1 MRCKEIQHWLT
12 ESSEPNPMANAPDEI
27 IRHIAQCDGC
37 MRFGEDLK
45 KIRTGLHVLKAPA
58 PSESLFHTTQSLC
71 HTRIEEMA
79 LPRSRVTGRGDS
91 SSLPKVVWA
100 IIAALIGLTLYISLT
115 VLKDLQPDQALTF
128 QERIVLTIII
138 QNVAMLIFA
147 PLLMR
152 RHRHRWGS
160 KKLQFI

>member
-1 MRCKEIQHWLT
+1 M
-12 ESSEPNPMANAPDEI
+12 ESSEPDPVANAPEDI
-27 IRHIAQCDGC
+27 VRHIKQCDGC
-37 MRFGEDLK
+37 MRFREDLE
-45 KIRTGLHVLKAPA
+45 KIRTGLIIIKVPA
-58 PSESLFHTTQSLC
+58 SGESLFPTTQSLC

-79 LPRSRVTGRGDS
+79 STRSRVTGRSDS

-115 VLKDLQPDQALTF
+115 VLKDLQPDQAFTF

-152 RHRHRWGS
+152 KHRHRWGS
-160 KKLQFI
+160 GNLQFI

>member
-1 MRCKEIQHWLT
+1 MRCKEIKHWLM
-12 ESSEPNPMANAPDEI
+12 ESSEPDPMANAPDEI
-27 IRHIAQCDGC
+27 IRHTKLCDGC
-37 MRFGEDLK
+37 MHFGEDLK
-45 KIRTGLHVLKAPA
+45 KIRAGLNIIKVPA
-58 PSESLFHTTQSLC
+58 PSESLFPTTQSLC

-79 LPRSRVTGRGDS
+79 STRDRVSGRADS

-100 IIAALIGLTLYISLT
+100 IIAALIGLTLYISLP

-160 KKLQFI
+160 RKLQFI